1 MSKIIIIADD
11 LTGAN
16 ATGVLLVQQG
26 FKAATFINLDK
37 YKSMQNDDY
46 DILSI
51 NTDSRAIK
59 KEEAYK
65 RVKSIVELFKE
76 EDVKLFAKR
85 IDSTLRG
92 NIGAEIS
99 AILDNVKD
107 DTYAIVVPSFPASGR
122 ACVGGYLMV
131 HQVPLEKTAVAT
143 DPKTPVFTSK
153 VVSLLEEQMQEKIG
167 FIELDTVLK
176 GSDSIKD
183 SILSQT
189 GKGCRIIVVDATT
202 NDDII
207 NIAKAVKDT
216 GLKVISADPGPFT
229 AALSAELLDLPKEGR
244 GKKVLLTI
252 GSVSRL
258 TKKQLDEFKLEY
270 RPFIAEINASR
281 LLNEETREKEINEA
295 VDKLISNLSKF
306 EVIGATTLSEEN
318 ILDLSLIAKEL
329 KISEDEVSQQISGG
343 LAEITVKT
351 LEKSNSLLGGL
362 YITQSVLQGKHCG
375 VFAYNSFILLN
386 CNVCY
391 GRFHKHNC
399 QIGYT
404 NLCRIGCRFDILYIS
419 VPAAAFHPKSGFI
432 YCIDMLFV
440 YIQEIYFI
448 ACFCKEP
455 SI

>member
-318 ILDLSLIAKEL
+318 ILNLSLIAKEL

-362 YITQSVLQGKHCG
+362 YISGGDVTVAVCNALGAAAIEVKDEVLPLA
-375 VFAYNSFILLN
+375 V
-386 CNVCY
+386 Y
-391 GRFHKHNC
+391 GRI
-399 QIGYT
+399 IGGTYNNIPVIT
-404 NLCRIGCRFDILYIS
+404 KGGLVGDEKAII
-419 VPAAAFHPKSGFI
+419 K
-432 YCIDMLFV
+432 CINYMFTKLSNDYNAKKGRV
-440 YIQEIYFI
+440 
-448 ACFCKEP
+448 
-455 SI
+455 

>member
-153 VVSLLEEQMQEKIG
+153 VVSLLEE
-167 FIELDTVLK
+167 
-176 GSDSIKD
+176 
-183 SILSQT
+183 
-189 GKGCRIIVVDATT
+189 
-202 NDDII
+202 
-207 NIAKAVKDT
+207 
-216 GLKVISADPGPFT
+216 
-229 AALSAELLDLPKEGR
+229 
-244 GKKVLLTI
+244 
-252 GSVSRL
+252 
-258 TKKQLDEFKLEY
+258 
-270 RPFIAEINASR
+270 
-281 LLNEETREKEINEA
+281 
-295 VDKLISNLSKF
+295 
-306 EVIGATTLSEEN
+306 
-318 ILDLSLIAKEL
+318 
-329 KISEDEVSQQISGG
+329 
-343 LAEITVKT
+343 
-351 LEKSNSLLGGL
+351 
-362 YITQSVLQGKHCG
+362 
-375 VFAYNSFILLN
+375 
-386 CNVCY
+386 
-391 GRFHKHNC
+391 
-399 QIGYT
+399 
-404 NLCRIGCRFDILYIS
+404 
-419 VPAAAFHPKSGFI
+419 
-432 YCIDMLFV
+432 
-440 YIQEIYFI
+440 
-448 ACFCKEP
+448 
-455 SI
+455 

>member
-65 RVKSIVELFKE
+65 RVKSIVELFKD

-143 DPKTPVFTSK
+143 DPKTLF
-153 VVSLLEEQMQEKIG
+153 LL
-167 FIELDTVLK
+167 L
-176 GSDSIKD
+176 
-183 SILSQT
+183 
-189 GKGCRIIVVDATT
+189 R
-202 NDDII
+202 
-207 NIAKAVKDT
+207 
-216 GLKVISADPGPFT
+216 
-229 AALSAELLDLPKEGR
+229 LSAC
-244 GKKVLLTI
+244 
-252 GSVSRL
+252 
-258 TKKQLDEFKLEY
+258 
-270 RPFIAEINASR
+270 
-281 LLNEETREKEINEA
+281 
-295 VDKLISNLSKF
+295 
-306 EVIGATTLSEEN
+306 
-318 ILDLSLIAKEL
+318 L
-329 KISEDEVSQQISGG
+329 KN
-343 LAEITVKT
+343 K
-351 LEKSNSLLGGL
+351 
-362 YITQSVLQGKHCG
+362 
-375 VFAYNSFILLN
+375 
-386 CNVCY
+386 
-391 GRFHKHNC
+391 
-399 QIGYT
+399 
-404 NLCRIGCRFDILYIS
+404 CRR
-419 VPAAAFHPKSGFI
+419 K
-432 YCIDMLFV
+432 
-440 YIQEIYFI
+440 
-448 ACFCKEP
+448 
-455 SI
+455 